1 MFVKTPEG
9 EIKFFF
15 KHEAP
20 VWRRNGSR
28 KQRGIAASGV
38 TVCILSFQG
47 RVHVGIARCST
58 ADKYVKAKG
67 REFALA
73 RALEQFPKALRELV
87 WEAYEARHEESTEV
101 KVAEVTQLIEAAK
114 GAILGLEEYARVLG
128 NGGVGHSGAGLDS
141 PEFWDPPET
150 GVEVAIPLIPEGHEV
165 VVAPADGPMPEPI
178 PDYFPPF

>member
-47 RVHVGIARCST
+47 RVHVGIARCSSS
-58 ADKYVKAKG
+58 DKFVKAKG
-67 REFALA
+67 REFALVK
-73 RALEQFPKALRELV
+73 ALEQFPKATRELV
-87 WEAYEARHEESTEV
+87 WEAYEARHEGSVELSGQAVE
-101 KVAEVTQLIEAAK
+101 ELIAAAS
-114 GAILGLEEYARVLG
+114 GAIQGLKEYAQALKG
-128 NGGVGHSGAGLDS
+128 NGHEV
-141 PEFWDPPET
+141 WDPRET
-150 GVEVAIPLIPEGHEV
+150 HAIPAIPEGHV
-165 VVAPADGPMPEPI
+165 VQEGHEDGPMPEPI
-178 PDYFPPF
+178 PIFPI